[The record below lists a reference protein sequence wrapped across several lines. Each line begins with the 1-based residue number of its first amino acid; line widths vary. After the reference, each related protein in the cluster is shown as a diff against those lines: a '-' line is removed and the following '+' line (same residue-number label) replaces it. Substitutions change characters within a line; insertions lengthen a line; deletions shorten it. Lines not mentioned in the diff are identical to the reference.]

1 MKVDLCLL
9 RKLTTVQLFNLQLG
23 FQIKFRIVWGKKS
36 ELNIHCDRFTTAK
49 KWKKPKCPLA
59 FDWIKKMWY
68 IYTMEYYS
76 AIKNNGIMPF
86 AATWEG
92 QEIIML
98 K

>member
-1 MKVDLCLL
+1 M
-9 RKLTTVQLFNLQLG
+9 FNDHLKIMPATEG
-23 FQIKFRIVWGKKS
+23 
-36 ELNIHCDRFTTAK
+36 
-49 KWKKPKCPLA
+49 
-59 FDWIKKMWY
+59 WIKKMWY
-68 IYTMEYYS
+68 VSTMEYYS